1 MKDQKFIEKINKFLD
16 KKSFKI
22 LPLYAIPDDEE
33 FKITVKLEITGEK
46 EYITVGELTPYY
58 TYTVYLLDASEFM
71 RNLFS
76 DFSKETKVT
85 TYDNNS
91 FVRTI
96 EHNTKTIL
104 ENIIDMYG
112 LKKPVILTKIVK
124 EF

>member
-104 ENIIDMYG
+104 ENIIDIYG
-112 LKKPVILTKIVK
+112 LKKQAILTKIVK

>member
-1 MKDQKFIEKINKFLD
+1 
-16 KKSFKI
+16 
-22 LPLYAIPDDEE
+22 
-33 FKITVKLEITGEK
+33 LEITGEK

-104 ENIIDMYG
+104 ENIIDIYG
-112 LKKPVILTKIVK
+112 LKKQAILTKIVK

>member
-46 EYITVGELTPYY
+46 EYITVGERTPYY
-58 TYTVYLLDASEFM
+58 TYTVYILEASEFM

-76 DFSKETKVT
+76 DFSTETKVT

-96 EHNTKTIL
+96 EHKTKTIL